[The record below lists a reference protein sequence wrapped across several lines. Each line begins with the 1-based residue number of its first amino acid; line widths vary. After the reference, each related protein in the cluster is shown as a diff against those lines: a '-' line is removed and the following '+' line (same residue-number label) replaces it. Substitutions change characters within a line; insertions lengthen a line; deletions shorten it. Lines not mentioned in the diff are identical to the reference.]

1 MIEKQ
6 IINPVQIG
14 GAPIFVSDLLQ
25 IQENA
30 KVYGGSFLEYCVSG
44 TGSPENVN
52 GANIK
57 YGVWVTIPEIIDG
70 SNLKSMVIGSA
81 LFFIDGELVY
91 FPGGTFD
98 LSSNQGGINQVLV
111 GIGDDLKV
119 SRVFKDG
126 NSKEILVT
134 KTAKTY
140 VSGFSNGNQETFLP
154 SGINRSKQY
163 VQLMSQGRAEP
174 TIKRGLGIEDLEA
187 RVTALEN
194 A

>member
-6 IINPVQIG
+6 IISPVEIG
-14 GAPIFVSDLLQ
+14 GAPIFVSDLLE
-25 IQENA
+25 IQNNA
-30 KVYGGSFLEYCVSG
+30 KVYGGSFLEYRVSG

-52 GANIK
+52 GVNIK
-57 YGVWVTIPEIIDG
+57 YGDWVTIPE
-70 SNLKSMVIGSA
+70 VITLAGQVGEA

-98 LSSNQGGINQVLV
+98 LGSTQGGRNQVLV

-140 VSGFSNGNQETFLP
+140 VSGFSNGNQETILP
-154 SGINRSKQY
+154 SGIDRSKQY
-163 VQLMSQGRAEP
+163 VQLMNQGRAEP